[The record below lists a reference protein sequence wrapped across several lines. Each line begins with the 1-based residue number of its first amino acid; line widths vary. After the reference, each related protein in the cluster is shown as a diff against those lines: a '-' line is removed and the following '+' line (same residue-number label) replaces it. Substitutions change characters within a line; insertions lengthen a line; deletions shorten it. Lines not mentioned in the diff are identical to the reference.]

1 MRQKSR
7 IFLTLFLALIL
18 LSANL
23 LAQQSQRRRMRVRA
37 DDGAPKVGD
46 VAPLFKLKLLDGK
59 KEVDLNELVGK
70 KPIILIF
77 GSYT

>member
-1 MRQKSR
+1 MRQKST
-7 IFLTLFLALIL
+7 IFFTLFLMIIF

-23 LAQQSQRRRMRVRA
+23 LGQQSQKRGRRMMA

-46 VAPLFKLKLLDGK
+46 MAPLFKLKLLNSK
-59 KEVDLNELVGK
+59 KEVDIKEFIGK
-70 KPIILIF
+70 KPLILIF